1 MAVSV
6 KRFLNQTNLP
16 EELKLEA
23 VPFLS
28 TVGASLGYTYDPMLE
43 LISNQIQFP
52 NINLQYSP
60 QDDLEG
66 YEEYQ
71 DHLLYARNK
80 NHMTSMKRG
89 IKENEARRE
98 VLANS
103 SFWAQLGA
111 GVFDPVNLIA
121 LPLGGPALTVG
132 RAALRGA
139 VGVGALQTGL
149 EAIRYPVD
157 PLATVSESALNIGFA
172 AVTGGLITGAVSI
185 PMVRRNNALNKT
197 IDDAQNAQ
205 NEDIELNTLGQL
217 DTNQLKT
224 AQSKPARKLFNNKTS
239 TDLRNESNLNSKTVF
254 GYNKILDSGF
264 FEDGNVAEG
273 NALLNISV
281 KRDELING
289 NKLIDRELAI
299 RRLDETGSDITDKYA
314 VAAGGWVGSL
324 ISNPMKRILGYAVP
338 DSAKKAIVDL
348 AGDSGFLQN
357 LHKLGITHGP
367 SIYQLA
373 KIMDGEWVGAHSEL
387 MKLYGNS
394 IKMRIKN
401 VGGVQIKDATTRIGN
416 KFSKQKSET
425 SDDFFREANRKRTQ
439 GEKASNASEAEAM
452 EVINKFFKKWEE
464 RLEEVG
470 LIGSKKRIESLVA
483 EGRIKRDRIINDFA
497 KYKSPKERWVVDHN
511 ARLDNLDAEIADW
524 EFSLTTMA
532 DEGFAPVKGED
543 FLPRYWDTKYI
554 TANRESFAKVLH
566 DWYSQ
571 NPYTYEVSG
580 NLKWKRIDLKTTDQA
595 IAERVEKTI
604 DNILGTSDSQEIPNV
619 GAGKS
624 KHLKHR
630 VLDIPNSLV
639 WDFMIQDPLAIM
651 KGYTHKTA
659 AKYQFAKK
667 HNRKSINEVI
677 DDEINTM
684 HAAGTDEKIID
695 KWRKDYFAM
704 YERVVTSPM
713 QSSPDRWDNKTA
725 YYLKE
730 AAQLNYLG
738 SAGISAI
745 PDFAKIIMEH
755 ELGDVVKG
763 LQGLLTDT
771 RVTLEATEA
780 KLVGEAIELIQ
791 GNSHFRIVDQI
802 TNDITNTNTYD
813 RIKNTFYLAN
823 GLAPIT
829 QLAKS
834 LDSIIR
840 GHSLIDMSIKLRD
853 GKASK
858 LQIEYLARY
867 NIDKELAIE
876 IANAPYEQ
884 TANGLYLPNTKDWEN
899 NYQFPKHDAI
909 VQYGPTNSYTKD
921 NVYKAAFYRRSNN
934 TIYFDRDYIQRQ
946 FLSKP
951 WTKPKMEGV
960 KPLPDDAFESPQSWA
975 NFVFMHEIMHNKF
988 APDVPKDFTSLQQT
1002 IDKINRDNDLLQ
1014 KELNLTAREGET
1026 RGPPKTIL
1034 ERDRTPSEIRIL
1046 REIDRNMLMRQLL
1059 EERLNKKSSI
1069 SLKAEYENVINE
1081 LALEQHNTQPRMT
1094 EETLTTFRT
1103 ALQSGILNTV
1113 IMGTPADK
1121 PIIVDGVA
1129 YIPMS
1134 VAGKFGMPEHK
1145 IVKGYARVESGLLGL
1160 PFQFYSYSLGALNKI
1175 TVSAAQGQMKNRA
1188 VGLSLSLGL
1197 GMLAVQLKTPKW
1209 AMENMDWDDW
1219 FARGFDQSGIA
1230 ALYSD
1235 IFYTSMQT
1243 ALAMGG
1249 PNITGGVIK
1258 PKFPSDDQ
1266 YGAAIGLGGAG
1277 PSIGYDYLSAMKEFF
1292 IDGNYS
1298 EGAKNFTRS
1307 LPGARMWF
1315 WKSQMNELTNS
1326 FKNWF

>member
-1 MAVSV
+1 
-6 KRFLNQTNLP
+6 
-16 EELKLEA
+16 
-23 VPFLS
+23 
-28 TVGASLGYTYDPMLE
+28 
-43 LISNQIQFP
+43 
-52 NINLQYSP
+52 
-60 QDDLEG
+60 
-66 YEEYQ
+66 
-71 DHLLYARNK
+71 
-80 NHMTSMKRG
+80 
-89 IKENEARRE
+89 
-98 VLANS
+98 
-103 SFWAQLGA
+103 
-111 GVFDPVNLIA
+111 
-121 LPLGGPALTVG
+121 
-132 RAALRGA
+132 
-139 VGVGALQTGL
+139 
-149 EAIRYPVD
+149 
-157 PLATVSESALNIGFA
+157 
-172 AVTGGLITGAVSI
+172 
-185 PMVRRNNALNKT
+185 
-197 IDDAQNAQ
+197 
-205 NEDIELNTLGQL
+205 
-217 DTNQLKT
+217 
-224 AQSKPARKLFNNKTS
+224 
-239 TDLRNESNLNSKTVF
+239 
-254 GYNKILDSGF
+254 
-264 FEDGNVAEG
+264 
-273 NALLNISV
+273 
-281 KRDELING
+281 
-289 NKLIDRELAI
+289 
-299 RRLDETGSDITDKYA
+299 
-314 VAAGGWVGSL
+314 
-324 ISNPMKRILGYAVP
+324 
-338 DSAKKAIVDL
+338 
-348 AGDSGFLQN
+348 
-357 LHKLGITHGP
+357 
-367 SIYQLA
+367 
-373 KIMDGEWVGAHSEL
+373 
-387 MKLYGNS
+387 
-394 IKMRIKN
+394 
-401 VGGVQIKDATTRIGN
+401 
-416 KFSKQKSET
+416 
-425 SDDFFREANRKRTQ
+425 
-439 GEKASNASEAEAM
+439 
-452 EVINKFFKKWEE
+452 
-464 RLEEVG
+464 
-470 LIGSKKRIESLVA
+470 
-483 EGRIKRDRIINDFA
+483 
-497 KYKSPKERWVVDHN
+497 
-511 ARLDNLDAEIADW
+511 
-524 EFSLTTMA
+524 
-532 DEGFAPVKGED
+532 
-543 FLPRYWDTKYI
+543 
-554 TANRESFAKVLH
+554 
-566 DWYSQ
+566 
-571 NPYTYEVSG
+571 
-580 NLKWKRIDLKTTDQA
+580 
-595 IAERVEKTI
+595 
-604 DNILGTSDSQEIPNV
+604 
-619 GAGKS
+619 
-624 KHLKHR
+624 
-630 VLDIPNSLV
+630 
-639 WDFMIQDPLAIM
+639 
-651 KGYTHKTA
+651 
-659 AKYQFAKK
+659 
-667 HNRKSINEVI
+667 
-677 DDEINTM
+677 M

-909 VQYGPTNSYTKD
+909 VQHGPTNSYTKD

-951 WTKPKMEGV
+951 WTKPKMKGV

-988 APDVPKDFTSLQQT
+988 KPDKGQS
-1002 IDKINRDNDLLQ
+1002 
-1014 KELNLTAREGET
+1014 
-1026 RGPPKTIL
+1026 
-1034 ERDRTPSEIRIL
+1034 
-1046 REIDRNMLMRQLL
+1046 
-1059 EERLNKKSSI
+1059 
-1069 SLKAEYENVINE
+1069 KADYENVINE

-1235 IFYTSMQT
+1235 IFYTSM
-1243 ALAMGG
+1243 
-1249 PNITGGVIK
+1249 
-1258 PKFPSDDQ
+1258 
-1266 YGAAIGLGGAG
+1266 
-1277 PSIGYDYLSAMKEFF
+1277 
-1292 IDGNYS
+1292 
-1298 EGAKNFTRS
+1298 
-1307 LPGARMWF
+1307 
-1315 WKSQMNELTNS
+1315 
-1326 FKNWF
+1326 